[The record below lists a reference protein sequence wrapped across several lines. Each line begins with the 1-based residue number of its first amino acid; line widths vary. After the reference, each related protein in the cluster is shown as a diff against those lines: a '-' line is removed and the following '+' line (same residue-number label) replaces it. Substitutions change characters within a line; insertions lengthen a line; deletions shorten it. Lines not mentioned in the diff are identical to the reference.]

1 MAVPVALSKGM
12 AMFKSSIVLLI
23 AALGLGG
30 CSVEWQNRQAAR
42 EVAQQTQPPGSVYA
56 GWRVFQQRCASCHG
70 ALGTGLGQAPDLLAR
85 VRDMGSRRFVGLV
98 LERYDWALPPDQAGR
113 ASAALLDRVE
123 RREAG
128 AVSMPAWQS
137 EPEVKAHVIDL
148 YAYLAARADGR
159 QGPGRPLP

>member
-1 MAVPVALSKGM
+1 
-12 AMFKSSIVLLI
+12 MFKTTAIVL
-23 AALGLGG
+23 ASALGLSA
-30 CSVEWQNRQAAR
+30 CSVEWQNAQPAR
-42 EVAQQTQPPGSVYA
+42 EVAQQAQPPGSVYA

-70 ALGTGLGQAPDLLAR
+70 ALATGLGQAPDLLAR

-113 ASAALLDRVE
+113 ASAALVERVE

-137 EPEVKAHVIDL
+137 EPEVNAHVMDL

-159 QGPGRPLP
+159 QGPGKPQP